1 MIGPQSSTMIH
12 QVLTVIHI
20 DNDIRHLKE
29 MLYIHPA
36 LSEAFL
42 PAAINVMKKIK

>member
-1 MIGPQSSTMIH
+1 MH
-12 QVLTVIHI
+12 QVLTVMHI

-36 LSEAFL
+36 LSEVLL
-42 PAAINVMKKIK
+42 PAAIHAIEEVRKYSKKK